1 MGFYSG
7 NSGSIQFGKWD
18 GDPGPDGEEYKDIDT
33 KITSWTFNTSVNLLD
48 TTTLSMWD
56 KSSEYGLRTSTGTLS
71 LLYYNESATL
81 QESTPGNNAGSWFL
95 GALCNAEFP
104 KNPMTD
110 DYYADAGEWKRS
122 YSSIPVRLRLYA
134 RKVTNQYRDYLDFKA
149 NLTSVS
155 TGVTVGEITKVE
167 VSFEATGRIRR
178 MAM

>member
-18 GDPGPDGEEYKDIDT
+18 GTVAESGFKDVDV
-33 KITSWTFNTSVNLLD
+33 KITGWTFNTTVSLLD

-71 LLYYNESATL
+71 LLYYNDTVTA
-81 QESTPGNNAGSWFL
+81 QESNPGNNAGSWFL
-95 GALCNAEFP
+95 GALCNSEIY
-104 KNPMTD
+104 KNPMGS
-110 DYYADAGEWKRS
+110 DYYADAGQWKRS
-122 YSSIPVRLRLYA
+122 NSSIPVRLRLYA
-134 RKVTNQYRDYLDFKA
+134 RKVTEQYRDYIDFAA

-155 TGVTVGEITKVE
+155 TGMNVGEITKVE
-167 VSFEATGRIRR
+167 VAFEATGQIRR

>member
-18 GDPGPDGEEYKDIDT
+18 GSPDANDFKDVDV
-33 KITSWTFNTSVNLLD
+33 KITGWTFNTTVALLD

-71 LLYYNESATL
+71 LLYYNDTPTA
-81 QESTPGNNAGSWFL
+81 QESNAGNNAASWFL
-95 GALCNAEFP
+95 GALCNSEIS
-104 KNPMTD
+104 KNPMSN
-110 DYYADAGEWKRS
+110 DYYEDAGEWQRS
-122 YSSIPVRLRLYA
+122 NSSIPVRLRLYA
-134 RKVTNQYRDYLDFKA
+134 RKVSDTYRDYIDFAA

-155 TGVTVGEITKVE
+155 TGMTVGEITKVE
-167 VSFEATGRIRR
+167 VAFEATGQINR

>member
-7 NSGSIQFGKWD
+7 NSGSIEFGKWD
-18 GDPGPDGEEYKDIDT
+18 NDPDAEDYKDIDAKVT
-33 KITSWTFNTSVNLLD
+33 AWTFNTSVNLLD

-71 LLYYNESATL
+71 LLYYNESPTL
-81 QESTPGNNAGSWFL
+81 EESRPDKNAGSWFL
-95 GALCNAEFP
+95 GALCNAELP
-104 KNPMTD
+104 KSPMQN
-110 DYYADAGEWKRS
+110 DYYQDVGEWKLS